1 MNPKNR
7 PVKAHKYFSE
17 GVGYGHTR
25 HHYLDKLTQATFTKD
40 ALIRELVIEGNR
52 IDIFCEYIMGGDPPM
67 WFHRDMLD
75 FQDEHDEGLILG
87 FRGSRKTNYL
97 TIARA
102 LFEIIKNPNIRILF
116 AADAADQA
124 KTFLRG
130 VKSHFKSN
138 EELNR
143 IFGDY
148 YTGAEKWTDGEII
161 VNQRTAIGL
170 KESTITCIGKETSL
184 LGRHFEWIIADDIVT
199 EDNSATEG
207 QRNKTKNYFYK
218 TLMPCLEPD
227 GKFFIIGTRWHEQD
241 LYGWLAAEDY
251 KNATYTLGVI
261 DDETDLSIWEDR
273 FYTERMHRIRKGNLA
288 AFELQWM
295 CRSGVSL
302 GGIFTEEHF
311 LYYDIPPK
319 NVFIWQAA
327 DLAIGQKTRNDFFA
341 HSTIAVEKILKDVYL
356 LQFRETKIPFP
367 RQIEFIKNRFDEFPA
382 TVRVGIEA
390 NAYQIALTQAV
401 KEKYPDIP
409 VVPRYTLKDKVARAQ
424 QLATIATDKPFH
436 VMRQHHKFI
445 RRLCSFPNGPKD
457 VFDSFEIAVNMG
469 LGGVRKKRREE
480 PGLI

>member
-116 AADAADQA
+116 AADAADQV

-170 KESTITCIGKETSL
+170 KESTITCIGKETS
-184 LGRHFEWIIADDIVT
+184 
-199 EDNSATEG
+199 
-207 QRNKTKNYFYK
+207 
-218 TLMPCLEPD
+218 
-227 GKFFIIGTRWHEQD
+227 
-241 LYGWLAAEDY
+241 
-251 KNATYTLGVI
+251 
-261 DDETDLSIWEDR
+261 
-273 FYTERMHRIRKGNLA
+273 
-288 AFELQWM
+288 
-295 CRSGVSL
+295 
-302 GGIFTEEHF
+302 
-311 LYYDIPPK
+311 
-319 NVFIWQAA
+319 
-327 DLAIGQKTRNDFFA
+327 
-341 HSTIAVEKILKDVYL
+341 
-356 LQFRETKIPFP
+356 
-367 RQIEFIKNRFDEFPA
+367 
-382 TVRVGIEA
+382 
-390 NAYQIALTQAV
+390 
-401 KEKYPDIP
+401 
-409 VVPRYTLKDKVARAQ
+409 
-424 QLATIATDKPFH
+424 
-436 VMRQHHKFI
+436 
-445 RRLCSFPNGPKD
+445 
-457 VFDSFEIAVNMG
+457 
-469 LGGVRKKRREE
+469 
-480 PGLI
+480 